1 MLNKLKLVFSNNSIV
16 KKILITFII
25 LFVYKIGTYIPNPL
39 IDVESMQIYITNNS
53 FLTILNT
60 FSGGALGQF
69 SVLALGISPY
79 ITASIVIQ
87 LLQSGIIPKFKE
99 WGEQGEVGKQ
109 KLNKATRYLS
119 VFLAFVQALLLILGL
134 GQNPVN
140 IFKTGVDTTTVIP
153 YIFSALMIT
162 AGSAFV
168 LWLSDLITR
177 YGIGNGSSIMIVAG
191 IVTSLPSMMTTLWT
205 KYITG
210 STNGW
215 SYLWF
220 AVIIVLYIAVIVGV
234 VFMESAKRKV
244 PVQYANRQQGGKA
257 DSNIPIK
264 LNTSGVIPVIFASTL
279 LSIPLSIVGMTTS
292 DTSSGIGYWFN
303 LFFNYQEPIGMI
315 LYVILIYLFSFF
327 YAFMTID
334 PEKMADNL
342 QKSNAFIPGVRQGEE
357 TVGYISK
364 LLFKITLIGATYLTV
379 LALIPLIISKVFA
392 FTQAEA
398 SVITI
403 GGTSLLIIVGVAI
416 ETTKQMETAA
426 TETTYS
432 GLY

>member
-205 KYITG
+205 KYI
-210 STNGW
+210 TNGW